1 VILWQDQKYCL
12 NLQNYHISLLESYRT
27 IDFRSLIRKSS
38 EAGRTFQKWI
48 RQPQEVMSFPSLE
61 VLKQM
66 LKENLFIIEE
76 IFNASQIVLVG
87 GY

>member
-1 VILWQDQKYCL
+1 
-12 NLQNYHISLLESYRT
+12 
-27 IDFRSLIRKSS
+27 
-38 EAGRTFQKWI
+38 
-48 RQPQEVMSFPSLE
+48 MSFPSLE